1 MTGRIRKH
9 SLLGA
14 ALLLFTVQA
23 CSDNT
28 IVSPAAFEPAPA
40 AFDAAPGTPDWLAPL
55 GGGASNPATFD
66 ATAINRVQVCV
77 WVAGACSGPITAQFA
92 TTPGAG
98 VGTLTA
104 NTAAGRYEATL
115 SLMNTSFL
123 TRKTYRISAMRGN
136 TEVRGVLVDIIRGRW
151 ALTRTDGTLA
161 PLVAATELPIQFHVA
176 APLIRVNEVESNGG
190 TPGDWVE
197 ITNIGTTAQ
206 DVSGFVIK
214 DNDDTHVFTIPA
226 GTTVAPGAFLVLDV
240 DPIFGLGAADMARVY
255 SSTGLLVDSYSWT
268 AHAATTYGRC
278 PDGTGAFKTTTTSTR
293 GAANDCTVPNTVFI
307 NEVESS
313 GGTPGDWI
321 ELTNTGAASVDVSG
335 YILRDNDDTHTF
347 VIPAGTVIGAG
358 AYVAF
363 DVEPTY
369 GLGSADAA
377 RLFNTTGTLLDSYAW
392 TAHAA
397 VTYGRCPNGTGP
409 FLSTAAST
417 KGAANSCTSPGA
429 AIKLNEVESDLGSP
443 GDWIEITN
451 TSSSTVDVSGFVL
464 KDNDDTH
471 SYTIAAGTTLAA
483 GAYLALDV
491 APSFGLGAS
500 DAARL
505 YDTFGTLLDSY
516 VWTAHAPSTWGRCP
530 NGTGEWVATTS
541 SKGTANSCTPVTPPV
556 TPTLETWAGTNVVT
570 EVDELGAFSSN
581 ASGLMYEVG
590 TGGAPDVLWVAQNG
604 IGSIHRMLFN
614 GTNWVRDQA
623 NGWANGKHTKYTAN
637 NGEPDTEDLTFT
649 TGSDAGMYIASERDN
664 KNNGVS
670 RLSILRYDVTGN
682 ADSLIATHEWNL
694 TADIPA
700 VGANLG
706 LEGITWVPDDIL
718 VAQGFR
724 DVTAGHTYNPAEYP
738 NHGTGLFFV
747 GVEGNGIIYVYALN
761 HSTSTYTRIASVSTG
776 FPSGVMALQYDRELG
791 QLWAT
796 CDNSCGGLSDIFVV
810 DQTPGSATLGQLK
823 LTHIFARPSNLPDTN
838 NEGFTFAPQSACVGG
853 FKPAFWAD
861 DNALSGHS
869 IRRAMIPCVKF
880 P

>member
-1 MTGRIRKH
+1 MFRHIRKA
-9 SLLGA
+9 SLTSV
-14 ALLLFTVQA
+14 ALLLLAIQA

-28 IVSPAAFEPAPA
+28 IASPDTFNSAPA
-40 AFDAAPGTPDWLAPL
+40 AFDASPGTPDWLAPL
-55 GGGASNPATFD
+55 GGGTANTATFD
-66 ATAINRVQVCV
+66 PTAINRVQVCV
-77 WVAGACSGPITAQFA
+77 WVAGACSGPLTAQFS
-92 TTPGAG
+92 TTPSAG

-104 NTAAGRYEATL
+104 NTAVGRYEATL
-115 SLMNTSFL
+115 SLMNTSFV
-123 TRKTYRISAMRGN
+123 TRKTYRISALRGS
-136 TEVRGVLVDIIRGRW
+136 TEIRSILVDIVRGRW

-161 PLVAATELPIQFHVA
+161 PLAAATDLPIQFHVA

-190 TPGDWVE
+190 VPGDWVE
-197 ITNIGTTAQ
+197 IINIGTTTQ
-206 DVSGFVIK
+206 DVAGFVIK
-214 DNDDTHVFTIPA
+214 DNDDTHTFTIAA
-226 GTTVAPGAFLVLDV
+226 GTTIAPGAFLVLDV
-240 DPIFGLGAADMARVY
+240 DPVFGLGASDMARVY
-255 SSTGLLVDSYSWT
+255 SSTGLLVDSYTWT

-278 PDGTGAFKTTTTSTR
+278 PDGTGVFKTTTTSTR
-293 GAANDCTVPNTVFI
+293 GTANDCTVANTVVL
-307 NEVESS
+307 NEVESN

-321 ELTNTGAASVDVSG
+321 ELTNTGAASVDISG
-335 YILRDNDDTHTF
+335 YVLRDNDDTHTF

-358 AYVAF
+358 AYLAF
-363 DVEPTY
+363 DVESAY

-377 RLFNTTGTLLDSYAW
+377 RLFSTSGALLDSYVW

-409 FLSTAAST
+409 FGSTSTST
-417 KGAANSCTSPGA
+417 KGSANSC
-429 AIKLNEVESDLGSP
+429 
-443 GDWIEITN
+443 
-451 TSSSTVDVSGFVL
+451 
-464 KDNDDTH
+464 
-471 SYTIAAGTTLAA
+471 
-483 GAYLALDV
+483 
-491 APSFGLGAS
+491 APA
-500 DAARL
+500 
-505 YDTFGTLLDSY
+505 
-516 VWTAHAPSTWGRCP
+516 
-530 NGTGEWVATTS
+530 
-541 SKGTANSCTPVTPPV
+541 TPPI
-556 TPTLETWAGTNVVT
+556 TLETWAGTNVIT

-590 TGGAPDVLWVAQNG
+590 AGGAPDVLWLAQNG
-604 IGSIHRMLFN
+604 PGSIHRMLFN
-614 GTNWVRDQA
+614 GTAWVRDQA
-623 NGWANGKHTKYTAN
+623 NGWANGKHTKFTAN

-664 KNNGVS
+664 KANTVS

-706 LEGITWVPDDIL
+706 LEGITWVPDNIL

-724 DVTAGHTYNPAEYP
+724 DVAAGHTYNPAEYP
-738 NHGTGLFFV
+738 NHGSGLFFV
-747 GVEGNGIIYVYALN
+747 GVEGNGVIYVYALN
-761 HSTSTYTRIASVSTG
+761 HSTSTYTRIASVPTG
-776 FPSGVMALQYDRELG
+776 FPSGVMALSYDRELG

-796 CDNSCGGLSDIFVV
+796 CDNTCGGLSDIFVI
-810 DQTPGSATLGQLK
+810 DQTPGSTTLGQLN

-861 DNALSGHS
+861 DNALNGHS